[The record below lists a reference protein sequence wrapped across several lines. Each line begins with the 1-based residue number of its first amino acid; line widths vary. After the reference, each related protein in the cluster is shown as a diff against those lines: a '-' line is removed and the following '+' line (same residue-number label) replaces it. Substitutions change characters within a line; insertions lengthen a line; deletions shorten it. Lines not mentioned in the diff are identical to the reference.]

1 MKINYTA
8 IILTALAL
16 VGLTIYRLL
25 TPDDYLM
32 ILSKPDHHSNCYF
45 AESSDGLH
53 WNMINASSP
62 VNIPLPDHASE
73 IQIFKESSHRYDV
86 LHRSEGYLML
96 TYSDNLISWDNPR
109 LIESHIGSEIDFSG
123 MNKIRVLYQNR
134 ESLNIFCVRN
144 NKTDTDVLL
153 FRVTDNKISDP
164 PLEILHLAHRIM
176 DLQCMKLDK
185 IYVLALMRED
195 SVSKSMQMDFYQ
207 SGIADSNWTHV
218 SDLKTDFTDWT
229 ETVAL
234 QKNNREFWLYGKQ
247 NRIISVKQDRE
258 TNLVTSEILAEKSD
272 FSSDYVMRSG
282 LKLRRDVMKK
292 LKEQFKNP
300 KL

>member
-32 ILSKPDHHSNCYF
+32 ILSKPDHQNTCYF

-53 WNMINASSP
+53 WNMINSSNP
-62 VNIPLPDHASE
+62 VNIPSPGHVSE
-73 IQIFKESSHRYDV
+73 IKIFKESSHRFNM
-86 LHRSEGYLML
+86 LFRSEDYLMM
-96 TYSDNLISWDNPR
+96 TYSDNLINWDNPR
-109 LIESHIGSEIDFSG
+109 LIESHFGSEIDFSE
-123 MNKIRVLYQNR
+123 MSNIRGLYQNR
-134 ESLNIFCVRN
+134 ERLNIFCLRN

-153 FRVTDNKISDP
+153 FRVTDNKISDQ
-164 PLEILHLAHRIM
+164 PLEILHSTHRIM
-176 DLQCMKLDK
+176 DLQCMKFEK
-185 IYVLALMRED
+185 INVLALMRED
-195 SVSKSMQMDFYQ
+195 SVSKGMKVDFYQ
-207 SGIADSNWTHV
+207 SGITDSNWTHV
-218 SDLKTDFTDWT
+218 SDLKTDDENLT
-229 ETVAL
+229 ETVVL
-234 QKNNREFWLYGKQ
+234 QKSNREFWLYGNQ

-272 FSSDYVMRSG
+272 FSSGYVLKSG
-282 LKLRRDVMKK
+282 LKIRRDMMKK
-292 LKEQFKNP
+292 LKEQLKSP